1 MNCKRTARL
10 LLLILVLFLLP
21 ARLIAEDG
29 ADADPVGGTM
39 RTAKQA
45 NVRKEPAKSAVR
57 IDTLDPHER
66 VVVLDET
73 TEAGERWAHI
83 RIIKNGRE
91 GYVLVN
97 LLEPIPTPTPTPEP
111 TPVPTPSPTPTP
123 SPVPTP
129 TPTPEPT
136 PVPWPSGQPDD
147 YRTVSQANLRRKP
160 STDSILLQTVLRHAP
175 LRILSTIDA
184 EGESWAYVRLRRG
197 GREGFIMMSLLEP
210 MPDPTPT
217 PEKTSAAK
225 ATPKPDA
232 VGRVAAHEGVTPVPL
247 NALPGE
253 VPLGEPHVYRA
264 LRVVNIRETPDGP
277 LLDRVAADTQL
288 TGASTVASEDGRE
301 WVHVRSGEHNKEG
314 YVLAEML
321 KQIRPFVLTPVQEE
335 AVLEK
340 YPVVSFDPIADI
352 RLQIPFTYTS
362 EELAKYST
370 IRAGDKS
377 RVVEDIRERLY
388 VLGFYRSRH
397 AGMLYTEST
406 AEVIGE
412 FQRAC
417 GLEPTG
423 EADPLTQA
431 LLFDER
437 IAAIAKENAPSSLA
451 YLNNR
456 EMPIYIQRVHVGSW
470 AYHGAIQVC
479 VKNQTTARLTAFG
492 LTVIPYKN
500 DGNFAEPA
508 ETFAE
513 EAVKEYDL
521 RNISVPAGLGYSD
534 FEIEDQ
540 ADYEYEFPHYFIIT
554 ERENYIK
561 GAQLAVRWYRVGGRT
576 VTVDDDQLVFFPAG
590 KLQNGLRIHTLP
602 IPVSLDDQQEAAKW
616 SLGGETRYVLPCWQ
630 EHYNLPQG
638 AYLLSVEDGGPLAEA
653 GLETGDV
660 IVGIGDETILG
671 DATLRRAKGSMK
683 AGESRVLVFWRNGQY
698 LSTELIRPR
707 ESNALR

>member
-1 MNCKRTARL
+1 MNCTRTARI

-184 EGESWAYVRLRRG
+184 EGDSGAYVRLRRG

-225 ATPKPDA
+225 ATPKPDT

-301 WVHVRSGEHNKEG
+301 WIHVRSGEHNKEG

-362 EELAKYST
+362 E
-370 IRAGDKS
+370 
-377 RVVEDIRERLY
+377 
-388 VLGFYRSRH
+388 
-397 AGMLYTEST
+397 
-406 AEVIGE
+406 
-412 FQRAC
+412 
-417 GLEPTG
+417 
-423 EADPLTQA
+423 
-431 LLFDER
+431 
-437 IAAIAKENAPSSLA
+437 
-451 YLNNR
+451 
-456 EMPIYIQRVHVGSW
+456 
-470 AYHGAIQVC
+470 
-479 VKNQTTARLTAFG
+479 
-492 LTVIPYKN
+492 
-500 DGNFAEPA
+500 
-508 ETFAE
+508 
-513 EAVKEYDL
+513 
-521 RNISVPAGLGYSD
+521 
-534 FEIEDQ
+534 
-540 ADYEYEFPHYFIIT
+540 
-554 ERENYIK
+554 
-561 GAQLAVRWYRVGGRT
+561 
-576 VTVDDDQLVFFPAG
+576 
-590 KLQNGLRIHTLP
+590 
-602 IPVSLDDQQEAAKW
+602 
-616 SLGGETRYVLPCWQ
+616 
-630 EHYNLPQG
+630 
-638 AYLLSVEDGGPLAEA
+638 
-653 GLETGDV
+653 
-660 IVGIGDETILG
+660 
-671 DATLRRAKGSMK
+671 
-683 AGESRVLVFWRNGQY
+683 
-698 LSTELIRPR
+698 
-707 ESNALR
+707 